1 MSTRIFQPMVALC
14 CLLAVIKIDATN
26 TKSLI
31 APLNKTAPTVLKK
44 DQYQA
49 TEEVSKANFTE
60 TKINSDNSK
69 EGDVVLSSSGKQLFR
84 PGYFVFSDSDATG
97 VAVDKSDSVLEG
109 NKMLLGEAE
118 PKDLKGLGD
127 NIWAVF

>member
-31 APLNKTAPTVLKK
+31 APLNKTALTALKK

-69 EGDVVLSSSGKQLFR
+69 EGDGVLSSSGKQLSH
-84 PGYFVFSDSDATG
+84 PGLFVFSDSDATG
-97 VAVDKSDSVLEG
+97 VAVNRIDRVLEG
-109 NKMLLGEAE
+109 NQMLL
-118 PKDLKGLGD
+118 
-127 NIWAVF
+127 